1 MKATT
6 MPLFTVE
13 VAGRPVIVFSEES
26 RDSAQEVMVSLIG
39 PDLQDFESE
48 GTPVWDGTAPL
59 LLRDADPVESL
70 RWEQGLAEAKEES
83 EEEPDGE
90 DFAVFL
96 IELDDEAEPEED
108 DEEA

>member
-1 MKATT
+1 
-6 MPLFTVE
+6 MPLVTVE

-48 GTPVWDGTAPL
+48 GAPVWDGTAPL
-59 LLRDADPVESL
+59 LLRDADAVESL